1 MDSSCNRVSVFLLY
15 LICFFHMMMMML
27 TFTTCSDAAMVAAQM
42 EVEEVEMKMRRC
54 SAEQSAAL
62 LEFKSYFNFS
72 QSAPSYCLLNSQ
84 SPMGSWKEGTDCCSL
99 WDGIT
104 CDNETGQVVG
114 IDLSCGWLQ
123 GNIPPNTTVFHHFP
137 HLQELYLDFNDFG
150 GSRIPSSFGHLSRL
164 THLKLQHSGFSGEI
178 PMELS
183 YLTQLMHL
191 NLASNDGLRFKKT
204 GFQLLVQNLTKIRE
218 LHLSSINISS
228 TVPISL
234 LNLTSSNTLVLHGC
248 ELHGQ
253 LPDGVFNLPYLEVFD
268 VGFNSLLTGNFP
280 KFINWSNSLK
290 GLQLEFTSFVGQ
302 LPDSIG
308 NLGSLEWLNA
318 AQCNIYGAIPLS
330 LGNLT
335 SVMGIY
341 LSNNSL
347 SGPLPSQLT
356 GLPNLQLLVLNH
368 NCITGPLPSRFAGL
382 PKLKFLVLDH
392 NYITGTI
399 SPGLFA
405 LPSLYIL
412 QLSYNIFTGR
422 VNEIHSNSLGLINL
436 QSNKLTGTLGSS
448 MFKVEFLTH
457 LIISSNNFSGDI
469 NMPCSQNFLK
479 VLGVSNNGFS
489 GVIPKCVG
497 NLNELVVLDLG
508 SNNFSGIVP
517 DTFVRHNHLET
528 IKLNGNGF
536 QGPVP
541 KSLVNCRV
549 LEVLDLGR
557 NNFSEKYPHWLEN
570 LTNLRLNHNML
581 TGHVNEIN
589 SSSLKFIN
597 LEHNTLTGTLGSST
611 FKLEVL
617 THLIISS
624 NNFSGDLNFDM
635 LCSQNALRALDV
647 SNNNFSGVIP
657 KCVGNLN
664 ELVVLDLGSNN
675 FSGIVPDTFVRHNHL
690 ETIKL
695 NGNGF
700 QGPVPKSLVNC
711 TYLSVLDLGR
721 NNFSDK
727 YPHWLENLTNLRV
740 LTLRANRFHGPIS
753 ISKTKYPFPSL
764 RVMDLSENCFTG
776 PLPTTYFRNFT
787 AMMNISE
794 ANYTLEYIGQNTS
807 DYYLDSLT
815 MVIKGSV
822 LEMERVLTIFI
833 AIDLSR
839 NKFEGEIPEI
849 IGKLTSVR
857 GLNLSHNSLTGRIP
871 KSLGKLT
878 KIEWLDLSSNKLVGE
893 IPKQLTALNS
903 LGVLNLSHNQL
914 AGRIP
919 QGPQFDTF
927 SNDSYVGNLGLCGR
941 PMSKSCSNPDAPQ
954 PAKEKDSQ
962 SSDGFDWGVILS
974 GYGCGLVL
982 GLVIGYLMFSTGKPR
997 GVMRMIEGAENKC
1010 REWQKK
1016 KSQGQGRKCRRN
1028 YGRH

>member
-1 MDSSCNRVSVFLLY
+1 
-15 LICFFHMMMMML
+15 MMML
-27 TFTTCSDAAMVAAQM
+27 TFTTCSDAATVAARM
-42 EVEEVEMKMRRC
+42 EVEEVERKMRRC
-54 SAEQSAAL
+54 SAEQSSAL

-72 QSAPSYCLLNSQ
+72 QPGHSYCLLYSH
-84 SPMGSWKEGTDCCSL
+84 SPMVSWKEGTDCCSL

-114 IDLSCGWLQ
+114 IDLSCGLLQ

-137 HLQELYLDFNDFG
+137 QLQELYLDFNDFG
-150 GSRIPSSFGHLSRL
+150 GSRIPSYLGHLSRL
-164 THLKLQHSGFSGEI
+164 THLELQYSVFSGEI

-204 GFQLLVQNLTKIRE
+204 GFQLLVQNLTKIRG
-218 LHLSSINISS
+218 LRLSSINISS

-234 LNLTSSNTLVLHGC
+234 LNLTSSNTFVLDGC

-253 LPDGVFNLPYLEVFD
+253 LPDGVFNLPNLEVFD
-268 VGFNSLLTGNFP
+268 VGNNSLLTGKFP
-280 KFINWSNSLK
+280 KFINSSNSLRI
-290 GLQLEFTSFVGQ
+290 LELEFTSFAGQ

-308 NLGSLEWLNA
+308 NLGSLEWLDA
-318 AQCNIYGAIPLS
+318 FQCNIHGAIPASLS
-330 LGNLT
+330 NLT
-335 SVMGIY
+335 SVTTIQ
-341 LSNNSL
+341 LSNNNL

-356 GLPNLQLLVLNH
+356 GLPNLQLLVLNGALPSQLTELPNLQVLALDH
-368 NCITGPLPSRFAGL
+368 NCITGPFPSQLIELPNLQTLVLDHNYLTGPLPSQFTGLPNLQSLTLSYNHITGPLPSRLIGL
-382 PKLKFLVLDH
+382 SNLQYLSLDH
-392 NYITGTI
+392 NCITGTI
-399 SPGLFA
+399 PPWLFA
-405 LPSLYIL
+405 LPTLSSL
-412 QLSYNIFTGR
+412 Q
-422 VNEIHSNSLGLINL
+422 
-436 QSNKLTGTLGSS
+436 
-448 MFKVEFLTH
+448 
-457 LIISSNNFSGDI
+457 
-469 NMPCSQNFLK
+469 
-479 VLGVSNNGFS
+479 
-489 GVIPKCVG
+489 
-497 NLNELVVLDLG
+497 
-508 SNNFSGIVP
+508 
-517 DTFVRHNHLET
+517 
-528 IKLNGNGF
+528 
-536 QGPVP
+536 
-541 KSLVNCRV
+541 
-549 LEVLDLGR
+549 
-557 NNFSEKYPHWLEN
+557 
-570 LTNLRLNHNML
+570 LNHNML

-597 LEHNTLTGTLGSST
+597 LEHNTLTGTLGSSM

-657 KCVGNLN
+657 KCVGNLT

-675 FSGIVPDTFVRHNHL
+675 LSGIVPDTFVRHNHL

-711 TYLSVLDLGR
+711 RVLEVLDLGR
-721 NNFSDK
+721 NNFSDM

-927 SNDSYVGNLGLCGR
+927 SNESYVGNLGLCGR